1 MQCHGTA
8 TTDAWRGVGGVIG
21 PSRSGDGDQEAGEAG
36 PSDSHGGTE
45 DLFLFVLLCA
55 SVSLCL
61 CGEGLL
67 SSGPPLIERAS
78 GVLAVAL
85 DFDFLFAVRVLAI
98 VAAIFF
104 VLRNYT
110 LALRIPALLVLI
122 SHGHFPFGDD
132 VD

>member
-8 TTDAWRGVGGVIG
+8 TTDAWRGVGGYGGRVEVEMATRRLARLVRQI
-21 PSRSGDGDQEAGEAG
+21 
-36 PSDSHGGTE
+36 GTE
-45 DLFLFVLLCA
+45 AQRTFFSLYY
-55 SVSLCL
+55 SVPLCL

>member
-1 MQCHGTA
+1 VPARKGVPSVAKASDLRQLYGASEGTPLHSQQA
-8 TTDAWRGVGGVIG
+8 
-21 PSRSGDGDQEAGEAG
+21 RS
-36 PSDSHGGTE
+36 
-45 DLFLFVLLCA
+45 FLAAVAA
-55 SVSLCL
+55 SN
-61 CGEGLL
+61 
-67 SSGPPLIERAS
+67 PLIERAS

>member
-1 MQCHGTA
+1 MPWYRDEGKVA
-8 TTDAWRGVGGVIG
+8 RWGLWGRMG
-21 PSRSGDGDQEAGEAG
+21 PSRSGDGDQGLARLVRQI
-36 PSDSHGGTE
+36 GTE
-45 DLFLFVLLCA
+45 AQRTFFSLYY
-55 SVSLCL
+55 SVPLCL

-67 SSGPPLIERAS
+67 SSGPQLIERAS

>member
-1 MQCHGTA
+1 MNAMPWYSDDGRLARCGRGYRSEEVEMA
-8 TTDAWRGVGGVIG
+8 TRRLARLVRQI
-21 PSRSGDGDQEAGEAG
+21 
-36 PSDSHGGTE
+36 GTE
-45 DLFLFVLLCA
+45 AQRTFFSLYY
-55 SVSLCL
+55 SVPLCL
-61 CGEGLL
+61 WGEGLL
-67 SSGPPLIERAS
+67 SSGPQLIERAS

-85 DFDFLFAVRVLAI
+85 DFDFLFAVCVFAI